1 MSSSIKS
8 DESGRVDVVEQIKSV
23 TYSVNHMLRRVNIIS
38 DTDNAVRVHVFGQ
51 HDVAAELEQIK
62 YHYPNVA
69 SDLKFPRLQRSTY
82 VNILLFNSLQ
92 KAYLRRMRLQDKL
105 YFIHHHYA
113 KYYVY
118 GQVPAVLQKTDIS
131 EFMSQLYV
139 SAPIFDDAG
148 RLVSVV
154 SDYYVNTNNQCV
166 LPITGEGNGV
176 QGTLSLDG
184 YVYVTDP
191 EDTLTIRTMQIV
203 PRIDVY
209 VVFDKKNVYVN
220 LLYNGHTISKM
231 QVRTQFAGNVLIL

>member
-1 MSSSIKS
+1 MSASIKS
-8 DESGRVDVVEQIKSV
+8 DESDRVNVVEQIKSV
-23 TYSVNHMLRRVNIIS
+23 TYSVNHMVRRVNIIS
-38 DTDNAVRVHVFGQ
+38 DQDDAVRVHVFGQ
-51 HDVAAELEQIK
+51 HDIAPEFEDIK

-69 SDLKFPRLQRSTY
+69 SDLKFPRLQRNTY
-82 VNILLFNSLQ
+82 VNILLFDSLQ
-92 KAYLRRMRLQDKL
+92 KAYLRRMRIQDKL

-118 GQVPAVLQKTDIS
+118 GQVPAVLQKTNIS

-154 SDYYVNTNNQCV
+154 SDYYVTGNNQCV
-166 LPITGEGNGV
+166 LPITGEGNGM

-191 EDTLTIRTMQIV
+191 DDALTIHSMQVV

-209 VVFDKKNVYVN
+209 VSYDKKNVYIN
-220 LLYNGHTISKM
+220 LMYNGHMISKL